1 VTIFSGIKLPQVI
14 YETSSKYNETIKV
27 LKAGEV
33 LKLSVNNFVQSL
45 SKNSKSADRLCWGQ
59 AVKILK
65 EQSEGVDVANIL
77 ILGLGGCTMQH
88 KIRDQFPNAHL
99 VSVEIDPVMV
109 DIAKK
114 YFELDSID
122 NHNIIVND
130 ALRVVVE
137 PEEHGLKQQSFDI
150 VVVDTVLGDEFPD
163 LVKSGNFLASVKRLI
178 VPGGLIL
185 FNRIYLDDYQESVNT
200 FVDYVQNFFDNVQT
214 HVVAGYTNSDNILI
228 YGWD

>member
-1 VTIFSGIKLPQVI
+1 MTIFSGIKLPQVI